1 MEEPV
6 HFMIIYLLN
15 QDGLVLREVLEFTRA
30 ISLFECLGF
39 GDQHRE
45 AISTYYKD
53 INRWV
58 LNDGSGNTFFGYSM
72 LSRPGQNCKHLPLRE
87 GNIYKGR

>member
-6 HFMIIYLLN
+6 HFIILLLLN
-15 QDGLVLREVLEFTRA
+15 QEGLIVKEVLEFTRGMT
-30 ISLFECLGF
+30 LFECLGF

-45 AISTYYKD
+45 AVSTYFEE

-58 LNDGSGNTFFGYSM
+58 LNDGSGRMFFGSNVFKIQTK
-72 LSRPGQNCKHLPLRE
+72 L
-87 GNIYKGR
+87 

>member
-15 QDGLVLREVLEFTRA
+15 QDGLVLREVLEFTRS
-30 ISLFECLGF
+30 INLFECLGF

-45 AISTYYKD
+45 AISTYHED
-53 INRWV
+53 INRWI
-58 LNDGSGNTFFGYSM
+58 LNDGSGNTFFGYQCFQD
-72 LSRPGQNCKHLPLRE
+72 PDKIANTYP
-87 GNIYKGR
+87 

>member
-6 HFMIIYLLN
+6 HFIILLLLN
-15 QDGLVLREVLEFTRA
+15 QEGLVVKEVLEFTRGMT
-30 ISLFECLGF
+30 LFECLGF

-45 AISTYYKD
+45 AISTYFKD

-58 LNDGSGNTFFGYSM
+58 LNDGSGRTFFGYQCFQD
-72 LSRPGQNCKHLPLRE
+72 PDKITNTYP
-87 GNIYKGR
+87 